1 MKKLLFLATILVAFA
16 SLADAQIIGS
26 TNSATSPRSPKVD
39 NSPLYRP
46 TGGYIRFSGGFPTL
60 LSVAYNYQ
68 LNPSFMLGG
77 GVGVGF
83 GREMRKYW
91 KSDELV
97 EQSLENGDPSFIPI
111 YAEAEFRT
119 PKYRWSLFFNIKVG
133 YSLFKP
139 EDKVW
144 LNYYGYTKYQ
154 YHYSPWL
161 VAVAV
166 GASYKNLHFG
176 GGMSNVCALDA
187 DGPTPN
193 VFLAYSLPFSGI
205 KRALF

>member
-1 MKKLLFLATILVAFA
+1 MKKLLFFATLLVAFV

-68 LNPSFMLGG
+68 LTPSFMFGG

-83 GREMRKYW
+83 VRQVYRYW
-91 KSDELV
+91 EAGELV
-97 EQSLENGDPSFIPI
+97 EQKIENSDELGSMPI
-111 YAEAEFRT
+111 YAEAELRT
-119 PKYRWSLFFNIKVG
+119 PKYKWSLFLNIKVG
-133 YSLFKP
+133 YSLFTP
-139 EDKVW
+139 EDKEVW
-144 LNYYGYTKYQ
+144 RYGNYTEQ
-154 YHYSPWL
+154 RHYSPWL
-161 VAVAV
+161 IAVAA
-166 GASYKNLHFG
+166 GASYKNLHLG
-176 GGMSNVCALDA
+176 VGMSNVSAG
-187 DGPTPN
+187 DGFNPN
-193 VFLAYSLPFSGI
+193 VFLAYSFPLSGI